1 MTGQYLPRTFTCLC
15 GTTHALVDD
24 NDVWVDGDGRVVG
37 RTDCLLAAGRVTP
50 EQAGEQ

>member
-37 RTDCLLAAGRVTP
+37 RTDCLLAAGRITP
-50 EQAGEQ
+50 EQAAEQ